1 MFKNILL
8 TKIKQRNIFIP
19 VLIII
24 IACSSLIIINY
35 ITLKILS
42 GNRAYISG
50 ASFYASAQKD
60 ASRHLVTYLYN
71 KDVEQWKLFNNEM
84 LVPLGDKAARE
95 TLLRNGDLQTIKA
108 GFIAGRNDQ
117 QDIDNLVW
125 LFRNFQ
131 SFSFFKEAIKEWEN
145 ADNLILKMSGLG
157 NEIHQRIIK
166 GELSEIEKNLFLQ
179 KLSDTSA
186 QLDLTEKK
194 FAQSLIVVNRF
205 VKNTL
210 FIINIFIILIIIGS
224 ISIYYLLL
232 LNRFKSS
239 KLKTDEVNA
248 SLIIANR
255 ELDKFVYSASH
266 DLRSPISSLKGLI
279 NIIKDEDDLPQIKS
293 YLDLMTEIL
302 EKQDQFIKDI
312 IDYSRNKKAQ
322 ISIETVSIESI
333 VDEAIFQNKFL
344 QESKRIAV
352 FKSIDINFIVS
363 DALKLKIIINNLYT
377 NCIKYYDET
386 KIKPSIAI
394 NAYDEKHEHIIVIE
408 DNGIG
413 IKKEFLA
420 KIFDMFFV
428 TNNNNKGSGLG
439 LYLVKEAVDYLK
451 GTIKV
456 KSEINVGTQFII
468 TLPKKYE
475 AKQ

>member
-1 MFKNILL
+1 MFQNILL

-42 GNRAYISG
+42 GNRAYINGESHY
-50 ASFYASAQKD
+50 SKAQKD
-60 ASRHLVTYLYN
+60 AKSHLIVYLYT
-71 KDVEQWKLFNNEM
+71 KDVKEWNSYKRELSVPQGDAIARIALLNN
-84 LVPLGDKAARE
+84 GSRE
-95 TLLRNGDLQTIKA
+95 TIEA
-108 GFIAGRNDQ
+108 GFKAGRNNPKDF
-117 QDIDNLVW
+117 DDLIW
-125 LFRNFQ
+125 LFQNFQ
-131 SFSFFKEAIKEWEN
+131 SVDFFAIPINEWTN
-145 ADNLILKMSGLG
+145 ADFLIKKLSNLGVELNQKIETNTLTEADKSVFLEKINQLSKKLSVSEHKFSASLGSGS
-157 NEIHQRIIK
+157 RIVK
-166 GELSEIEKNLFLQ
+166 DYLFL
-179 KLSDTSA
+179 LNV
-186 QLDLTEKK
+186 
-194 FAQSLIVVNRF
+194 F
-205 VKNTL
+205 
-210 FIINIFIILIIIGS
+210 FIIIIIGS
-224 ISIYYLLL
+224 VSIYYLLL
-232 LNRFKSS
+232 VNRFKSS

-248 SLIIANR
+248 SLMIANR

-386 KIKPSIAI
+386 KIKPSITI

-428 TNNNNKGSGLG
+428 TNNDNKGSGLG

-456 KSEINVGTQFII
+456 KSEFNVGTQFII

>member
-42 GNRAYISG
+42 GNRAYINGESHY
-50 ASFYASAQKD
+50 SKAQKD
-60 ASRHLVTYLYN
+60 AKSHLIVYLYT
-71 KDVEQWKLFNNEM
+71 KDVKEWNSYKRELSVPQGDAIARIALLNN
-84 LVPLGDKAARE
+84 GSRE
-95 TLLRNGDLQTIKA
+95 TIEA
-108 GFIAGRNDQ
+108 GFKAGRNNPKDF
-117 QDIDNLVW
+117 DDLIW
-125 LFRNFQ
+125 LFQNFQ
-131 SFSFFKEAIKEWEN
+131 SVDFFAIAINEWTN
-145 ADNLILKMSGLG
+145 ADFLIKKLSNLGVELNQKIETNTLTEADKSVFLEKINQLSKKLSVSEHKFSASLGSGS
-157 NEIHQRIIK
+157 RIVK
-166 GELSEIEKNLFLQ
+166 DYLFL
-179 KLSDTSA
+179 LNVFFT
-186 QLDLTEKK
+186 
-194 FAQSLIVVNRF
+194 I
-205 VKNTL
+205 
-210 FIINIFIILIIIGS
+210 IIIGS
-224 ISIYYLLL
+224 VSIYYLLL
-232 LNRFKSS
+232 VNRFKSS

-248 SLIIANR
+248 SLMIANR

-386 KIKPSIAI
+386 KQKPSIAI

-428 TNNNNKGSGLG
+428 TNNDNKGSGLG

-456 KSEINVGTQFII
+456 KSEFNVGTQFII

>member
-42 GNRAYISG
+42 ANRAYINGESHY
-50 ASFYASAQKD
+50 SKAQKD
-60 ASRHLVTYLYN
+60 AKSHLIVYLYT
-71 KDVEQWKLFNNEM
+71 KDVKEWNSYKRELSVPQGDAIARIALLNN
-84 LVPLGDKAARE
+84 GSRE
-95 TLLRNGDLQTIKA
+95 TIEA
-108 GFIAGRNDQ
+108 GFKAGRNNPKDF
-117 QDIDNLVW
+117 DHLIW
-125 LFRNFQ
+125 LFQNFQ
-131 SFSFFKEAIKEWEN
+131 SVDFFAIAINEWTN
-145 ADNLILKMSGLG
+145 ADFLIKKLSNLGVELNQKIETNTLTEADKSIFLEKINQLSKKLSVSEHKFSASLGSGS
-157 NEIHQRIIK
+157 RIVK
-166 GELSEIEKNLFLQ
+166 DYLFL
-179 KLSDTSA
+179 LNV
-186 QLDLTEKK
+186 
-194 FAQSLIVVNRF
+194 F
-205 VKNTL
+205 
-210 FIINIFIILIIIGS
+210 FIIIIIGS
-224 ISIYYLLL
+224 VSIYYLLL
-232 LNRFKSS
+232 VNRFKSS

-248 SLIIANR
+248 SLMIANR

-386 KIKPSIAI
+386 KIKPSITI

-428 TNNNNKGSGLG
+428 TNNDNKGSGLG

-456 KSEINVGTQFII
+456 KSEFNVGTQFII

>member
-42 GNRAYISG
+42 ANRAYINGESQY
-50 ASFYASAQKD
+50 SKAQKE
-60 ASRHLVTYLYN
+60 ASRHLVTYIFN
-71 KDVEQWKLFNNEM
+71 KDVKDWNLFKRE
-84 LVPLGDKAARE
+84 LAVPQGDAAARIAL
-95 TLLRNGDLQTIKA
+95 TNNGSLETIKA
-108 GFIAGRNDQ
+108 GFKAGRNNPKDF
-117 QDIDNLVW
+117 DDLIW
-125 LFRNFQ
+125 LFKKFK
-131 SFSFFKEAIKEWEN
+131 SVEFFATAINEWKN
-145 ADNLILKMSGLG
+145 ADLLINQLSNLGVELNQKIETNTLTEADKSIILEKINQLSKKLSVSEHKFSASLGSGSRMVK
-157 NEIHQRIIK
+157 QY
-166 GELSEIEKNLFLQ
+166 LFL
-179 KLSDTSA
+179 LNVFFT
-186 QLDLTEKK
+186 
-194 FAQSLIVVNRF
+194 I
-205 VKNTL
+205 
-210 FIINIFIILIIIGS
+210 IIIGS
-224 ISIYYLLL
+224 VSIYYLLL

-248 SLIIANR
+248 SLMIANR

-302 EKQDQFIKDI
+302 EKQDPFIKDI

-377 NCIKYYDET
+377 NGIKYYDET

-428 TNNNNKGSGLG
+428 TNNDNKGSGLG

-456 KSEINVGTQFII
+456 KSEFNVGTQFII